1 MEHIIEYIVEEAL
14 VMIPVLIFIG
24 WMIKQTEQ
32 IRDYLIPYIL
42 LVIGVG
48 FTPWLIG
55 GFTPD
60 NIVQGALVTA
70 ASVLAHQLYKQGKRI
85 KGDDN

>member
-1 MEHIIEYIVEEAL
+1 
-14 VMIPVLIFIG
+14 MIPVLIFIG
-24 WMIKQTEQ
+24 WMIKQTER
-32 IRDYLIPYIL
+32 IENYLIPYIL
-42 LVIGVG
+42 LFIGVG

-70 ASVLAHQLYKQGKRI
+70 ASVMAHQLYKQGKEI
-85 KGDDN
+85 KEEIE